1 MKRDNNLSDIPRIAV
16 ATVDAKAYYALSSLL
31 NEMNLSFESVSP
43 YEDINS
49 IVQLIFTTHKEKKL
63 IKSRKVLCFEDISGI
78 QTIAKEMI
86 FSRLF
91 SSGEDMLLI
100 GIDPGDRTG
109 IILFYRGI
117 EILNEVTLSLDKTL
131 STLTNIITNSQ
142 AKQKVVR
149 IRDGDLKKTNYI
161 AGRLFEEFKELI
173 DIEIVNEKGISKM
186 TNPIRFKGPKD
197 LRSARII
204 SLRRGKRYQGDSS
217 R

>member
-1 MKRDNNLSDIPRIAV
+1 VKRDHNLSNIPRIVV

-49 IVQLIFTTHKEKKL
+49 IVQLIFTTHKERRL

-78 QTIAKEMI
+78 QTIAKETV

-131 STLTNIITNSQ
+131 STLTNIIKNSQ
-142 AKQKVVR
+142 TKQKVVR
-149 IRDGDLKKTNYI
+149 IGDGDLKKTNYI
-161 AGRLFEEFKELI
+161 AGRLFEKFKELI
-173 DIEIVNEKGISKM
+173 DIEIVNEKGTSKM
-186 TNPIRFKGPKD
+186 TNHIRFKGPKD

-204 SLRRGKRYQGDSS
+204 SLRRGKRYQGDST

>member
-78 QTIAKEMI
+78 QTIAKETV

>member
-78 QTIAKEMI
+78 QTIAKETV

-149 IRDGDLKKTNYI
+149 IGDGDLKKTNYI

>member
-149 IRDGDLKKTNYI
+149 IGDGDLKKTNYI
-161 AGRLFEEFKELI
+161 AGRLFEKFKELI
-173 DIEIVNEKGISKM
+173 DIEIVNEKGISKI

>member
-1 MKRDNNLSDIPRIAV
+1 
-16 ATVDAKAYYALSSLL
+16 
-31 NEMNLSFESVSP
+31 
-43 YEDINS
+43 
-49 IVQLIFTTHKEKKL
+49 
-63 IKSRKVLCFEDISGI
+63 
-78 QTIAKEMI
+78 
-86 FSRLF
+86 
-91 SSGEDMLLI
+91 
-100 GIDPGDRTG
+100 
-109 IILFYRGI
+109 
-117 EILNEVTLSLDKTL
+117 
-131 STLTNIITNSQ
+131 
-142 AKQKVVR
+142 VR

>member
-149 IRDGDLKKTNYI
+149 IRDGDQEN
-161 AGRLFEEFKELI
+161 
-173 DIEIVNEKGISKM
+173 
-186 TNPIRFKGPKD
+186 
-197 LRSARII
+197 
-204 SLRRGKRYQGDSS
+204 
-217 R
+217 

>member
-1 MKRDNNLSDIPRIAV
+1 VKRDNNLSDIPRIAV

-149 IRDGDLKKTNYI
+149 IGDGDLKKTNYI

-173 DIEIVNEKGISKM
+173 DIEIVNENGTSKM
-186 TNPIRFKGPKD
+186 TNLIRFKGPKD

>member
-1 MKRDNNLSDIPRIAV
+1 VKRDNNLSDIPRIAV

-149 IRDGDLKKTNYI
+149 IGDGDLKKTNYI
-161 AGRLFEEFKELI
+161 AGRLFEKFKELI
-173 DIEIVNEKGISKM
+173 DIEIVNEKGTSKM
-186 TNPIRFKGPKD
+186 TNHIRFKGPKD

-204 SLRRGKRYQGDSS
+204 SLRRGKRYQGDST

>member
-131 STLTNIITNSQ
+131 STLTNIIKNSQ
-142 AKQKVVR
+142 TKQKVVR
-149 IRDGDLKKTNYI
+149 IGDGDLKKTNYI

-173 DIEIVNEKGISKM
+173 DIEIVNEKGTSKM
-186 TNPIRFKGPKD
+186 TNHIRFKGPKD

>member
-1 MKRDNNLSDIPRIAV
+1 VKRDHNLSNIPRIVV

>member
-149 IRDGDLKKTNYI
+149 IGDGDLKKTNYI
-161 AGRLFEEFKELI
+161 AGRLFEKFKELI
-173 DIEIVNEKGISKM
+173 DIEIVNEKGTSKM
-186 TNPIRFKGPKD
+186 TNTIRFKGPKD

>member
-1 MKRDNNLSDIPRIAV
+1 VKRDNNLSDIPRIAV

>member
-142 AKQKVVR
+142 AKQKVAR
-149 IRDGDLKKTNYI
+149 IGDGDLKKTNYI

-173 DIEIVNEKGISKM
+173 DIEIVNEKGTSKM
-186 TNPIRFKGPKD
+186 TNHIRFKGPKD

>member
-1 MKRDNNLSDIPRIAV
+1 VKRDNNLSDIPRIAV

-173 DIEIVNEKGISKM
+173 DIEIVNEKGISKI

>member
-149 IRDGDLKKTNYI
+149 IGDGDLKKTNYI

-173 DIEIVNEKGISKM
+173 DIEIVNENGTSKM
-186 TNPIRFKGPKD
+186 TNLIRFKGPKD

>member
-149 IRDGDLKKTNYI
+149 IGDGDLKKTNYI